1 MLSSIYHFHL
11 RNIRFKPGLASWG
24 LALLTFLPSVADAQ
38 TVSGGASPTTMVNN
52 VCTFILGQFGQSI
65 AVLAIAAVGLAL
77 MFGRASLMFFACVI
91 GGIIIMFGSA
101 YLGATLTGS

>member
-1 MLSSIYHFHL
+1 MLSSIHNYPR
-11 RNIRFKPGLASWG
+11 RNMCFRQGAAAWM
-24 LALLTFLPSVADAQ
+24 LALLTVLPAVAHAQ
-38 TVSGGASPTTMVNN
+38 TVSGGAAPTTMVNN

-77 MFGRASLMFFACVI
+77 MFGRASLMVFACVI